1 MKKKKIIL
9 TPAQAKVIDLKFKQA
24 QFDRLGKVIL
34 ENKRLSPQKRA
45 EMIVALKKKI
55 FTK

>member
-9 TPAQAKVIDLKFKQA
+9 TPAQAKIIDLKFKQA

-55 FTK
+55 FT